1 MFLLC
6 DEMNPSPTDFYFTIQ
21 QKERASIKVRGSE
34 FIATAIPVTSKDQ
47 AIKELEILRSE
58 FWDATHNCFAYR
70 IGMGGLEFRTSDD
83 GEPSGSAGKPIL
95 FVLHKYDVSDILMVI
110 TRYYG
115 GTKLGVGGL
124 ARAYSD
130 ASSAVLEQCVKI
142 PVYSSKDIRV
152 LCIYEDVAIIRRIID
167 AYAINSDSEYRDAVE
182 FIARIPESQCEAF
195 MNEIISATS
204 GRAGAMILENEE

>member
-1 MFLLC
+1 
-6 DEMNPSPTDFYFTIQ
+6 MNSSPTDFYYTIQ
-21 QKERASIKVRGSE
+21 QRERAFIKVRGSE

-47 AIKELEILRSE
+47 AIKELESLRSE
-58 FWDATHNCFAYR
+58 YWDATHNCFAYR
-70 IGMGGLEFRTSDD
+70 IGKGGLEFRTSDD

-130 ASSAVLEQCVKI
+130 ASSAALELCVKL
-142 PVYSSKDIRV
+142 PVYSAKDIRV
-152 LCIYEDVAIIRRIID
+152 MCIYEDVAIVRRIID
-167 AYAINSDSEYRDAVE
+167 TYAINSDSEYRDAVE
-182 FIARIPESQCEAF
+182 FIARIPESQCELF

-204 GRAGAMILENEE
+204 GRAGAMIIQAED

>member
-1 MFLLC
+1 
-6 DEMNPSPTDFYFTIQ
+6 MNSSPTDFYYTIQ
-21 QKERASIKVRGSE
+21 QRERTSIKVRGSE
-34 FIATAIPVTSKDQ
+34 FIATVIPVTSKDQ
-47 AIKELEILRSE
+47 ALKELESLRSE

-70 IGMGGLEFRTSDD
+70 IGKGGLEFRTSDD

-130 ASSAVLEQCVKI
+130 SSSAALELCVKI
-142 PVYSSKDIRV
+142 PVYSTKDIKV
-152 LCIYEDVAIIRRIID
+152 LCMYEDVDIVRRIID
-167 AYAINSDSEYRDAVE
+167 SYAINSDSEYRDAVE
-182 FIARIPESQCEAF
+182 FIARIPESQCEIF

-204 GRAGAMILENEE
+204 GRAGAIILNTED

>member
-1 MFLLC
+1 
-6 DEMNPSPTDFYFTIQ
+6 MNSSPTDSYYTIQ
-21 QKERASIKVRGSE
+21 QRERTSIKVRGSE
-34 FIATAIPVTSKDQ
+34 FIATVIPVTSKDQ
-47 AIKELEILRSE
+47 ALKELESLRSE

-70 IGMGGLEFRTSDD
+70 IGKGGLEFRTSDD

-130 ASSAVLEQCVKI
+130 SSSAVLELCVKI
-142 PVYSSKDIRV
+142 PVYSTKDIKV
-152 LCIYEDVAIIRRIID
+152 LCMYEDVDTVRRIID

-182 FIARIPESQCEAF
+182 FIARIPESQCEMF
-195 MNEIISATS
+195 MTEIISATS
-204 GRAGAMILENEE
+204 GRAGAMILNTED

>member
-1 MFLLC
+1 
-6 DEMNPSPTDFYFTIQ
+6 MNSSPTDFYYTIQ
-21 QKERASIKVRGSE
+21 QRERASIKVRGSE

-47 AIKELEILRSE
+47 AIKELESLRSE
-58 FWDATHNCFAYR
+58 YWDATHNCFAYR
-70 IGMGGLEFRTSDD
+70 IGKGGLEFRTSDD

-110 TRYYG
+110 TRYYD

-130 ASSAVLEQCVKI
+130 ASSAALELCVKL
-142 PVYSSKDIRV
+142 PVYSAKDIRV
-152 LCIYEDVAIIRRIID
+152 MCIYEDVAIVRRIID
-167 AYAINSDSEYRDAVE
+167 TYAINSDSEYRDAVE
-182 FIARIPESQCEAF
+182 FIARIPESQCELF

-204 GRAGAMILENEE
+204 GRAGAMIIQAED

>member
-1 MFLLC
+1 
-6 DEMNPSPTDFYFTIQ
+6 MNSSPTDFYYTIQ
-21 QKERASIKVRGSE
+21 QRERTSIKVRGSE
-34 FIATAIPVTSKDQ
+34 FIATVIPVTSKDQ
-47 AIKELEILRSE
+47 ALKELESLRSE

-70 IGMGGLEFRTSDD
+70 IGKGGLEFRTSDD

-130 ASSAVLEQCVKI
+130 SSSAVLELCVKI
-142 PVYSSKDIRV
+142 PVYSTKDIKV
-152 LCIYEDVAIIRRIID
+152 LCMYEDVDTVRRIID

-182 FIARIPESQCEAF
+182 FIARIPESQCEIF

-204 GRAGAMILENEE
+204 GRAGAMILNTED

>member
-1 MFLLC
+1 
-6 DEMNPSPTDFYFTIQ
+6 MNSSPTDFYYTIQ
-21 QKERASIKVRGSE
+21 QRERTSIKVRGSE
-34 FIATAIPVTSKDQ
+34 FIATVIPVTSKDQ
-47 AIKELEILRSE
+47 ALKELESLRSE

-70 IGMGGLEFRTSDD
+70 IGKGGLEFRTSDD

-130 ASSAVLEQCVKI
+130 SSSAVLELCVKI
-142 PVYSSKDIRV
+142 PVYSTKDIKV
-152 LCIYEDVAIIRRIID
+152 LCMYEDVDIIRIIID
-167 AYAINSDSEYRDAVE
+167 SYAINSDSEYRDAVE
-182 FIARIPESQCEAF
+182 FIARIPESQCEIF

-204 GRAGAMILENEE
+204 GRAGAIILNTED

>member
-1 MFLLC
+1 
-6 DEMNPSPTDFYFTIQ
+6 MNPSPTDFYFTIQ

-115 GTKLGVGGL
+115 GTNLGVGGL

>member
-1 MFLLC
+1 
-6 DEMNPSPTDFYFTIQ
+6 MNSSPTDFYYTIQ
-21 QKERASIKVRGSE
+21 QRERTSIKVRGSE
-34 FIATAIPVTSKDQ
+34 FIATVIPVTSKDQ
-47 AIKELEILRSE
+47 ALKELESLRSE

-70 IGMGGLEFRTSDD
+70 IGKGGLEFRTSDD

-130 ASSAVLEQCVKI
+130 SSSAVLELCVKI
-142 PVYSSKDIRV
+142 PVYSTKDIKV
-152 LCIYEDVAIIRRIID
+152 LCMYEDVDIIRRIID
-167 AYAINSDSEYRDAVE
+167 SYAINSDSEYRDAVE
-182 FIARIPESQCEAF
+182 FIARIPESQCEIF

-204 GRAGAMILENEE
+204 GRAGAIILNTED

>member
-1 MFLLC
+1 
-6 DEMNPSPTDFYFTIQ
+6 MNSSPTDFYYTIQ
-21 QKERASIKVRGSE
+21 QRERTSIKVRGSE
-34 FIATAIPVTSKDQ
+34 FIATVIPVTSKDQ
-47 AIKELEILRSE
+47 ALKELESLRSD

-70 IGMGGLEFRTSDD
+70 IGKGGLEFRTSDD

-130 ASSAVLEQCVKI
+130 SSSAVLELCVKI
-142 PVYSSKDIRV
+142 PVYSTKDIKV
-152 LCIYEDVAIIRRIID
+152 LCMYEDVDTVRRIID

-182 FIARIPESQCEAF
+182 FIARIPESQCEMF
-195 MNEIISATS
+195 MTEIISATS
-204 GRAGAMILENEE
+204 GRAGAMILNTED

>member
-1 MFLLC
+1 
-6 DEMNPSPTDFYFTIQ
+6 MNSSPTDSYYTIQ
-21 QKERASIKVRGSE
+21 QRERTSIKVRGSE
-34 FIATAIPVTSKDQ
+34 FIATAIPVSSKDQ
-47 AIKELEILRSE
+47 ALKELESLRSE

-70 IGMGGLEFRTSDD
+70 IGKGGLEFRTSDD

-130 ASSAVLEQCVKI
+130 SSSAVLELCVKI
-142 PVYSSKDIRV
+142 PVYSTKDIKV
-152 LCIYEDVAIIRRIID
+152 LCMYEDVDTVRRIID

-182 FIARIPESQCEAF
+182 FIARIPESQCEMF

-204 GRAGAMILENEE
+204 GRAGAMILNTED

>member
-1 MFLLC
+1 
-6 DEMNPSPTDFYFTIQ
+6 MNSSPTDFYYTIQ
-21 QKERASIKVRGSE
+21 QRERTSIKVRGSE

-47 AIKELEILRSE
+47 ALKELESLRSE

-70 IGMGGLEFRTSDD
+70 IGKGGLEFRTSDD

-130 ASSAVLEQCVKI
+130 SSSAVLELCVKI
-142 PVYSSKDIRV
+142 PVYSTKDIKV
-152 LCIYEDVAIIRRIID
+152 LCMYEDVDIIRRIID
-167 AYAINSDSEYRDAVE
+167 SYAINSDSEYRDAVE
-182 FIARIPESQCEAF
+182 FIARIPESQCEIF

-204 GRAGAMILENEE
+204 GRAGAIILNTED

>member
-1 MFLLC
+1 
-6 DEMNPSPTDFYFTIQ
+6 MNSSPTDFYYTIQ
-21 QKERASIKVRGSE
+21 QRERASIKVRGSE

-47 AIKELEILRSE
+47 AIKELESLRSE
-58 FWDATHNCFAYR
+58 YWDATHNCFAYR
-70 IGMGGLEFRTSDD
+70 IGKGGLEFITSDD

-130 ASSAVLEQCVKI
+130 ASSAALELCVKL
-142 PVYSSKDIRV
+142 PVYSAKDIRV
-152 LCIYEDVAIIRRIID
+152 MCIYEDVAIVRRIID
-167 AYAINSDSEYRDAVE
+167 TYAINSDSEYRDAVE
-182 FIARIPESQCEAF
+182 FIARIPESQCELF

-204 GRAGAMILENEE
+204 GRAGAMIIQAED

>member
-1 MFLLC
+1 
-6 DEMNPSPTDFYFTIQ
+6 MNSSPTDFYYTIQ
-21 QKERASIKVRGSE
+21 QRERTSIKVRGSE
-34 FIATAIPVTSKDQ
+34 FIATVIPVTSKDQ
-47 AIKELEILRSE
+47 ALKELESLRSE

-70 IGMGGLEFRTSDD
+70 IGKGGLEFRTSDD

-130 ASSAVLEQCVKI
+130 SSSAVLELCVKI
-142 PVYSSKDIRV
+142 PVYSTKDIKV
-152 LCIYEDVAIIRRIID
+152 LCMYEDVDIIRRIID
-167 AYAINSDSEYRDAVE
+167 SYAINSDSEYRDAVE
-182 FIARIPESQCEAF
+182 FIARIPESQCEIF

-204 GRAGAMILENEE
+204 GRAGAMILNTED

>member
-1 MFLLC
+1 
-6 DEMNPSPTDFYFTIQ
+6 MNSSPTDFYYTIQ
-21 QKERASIKVRGSE
+21 QRERTSIKVRGSE
-34 FIATAIPVTSKDQ
+34 FIATVIPVTSKDQ
-47 AIKELEILRSE
+47 ALKELESLRSE

-70 IGMGGLEFRTSDD
+70 IGKGGLEFRTSDD

-130 ASSAVLEQCVKI
+130 SSSESGA
-142 PVYSSKDIRV
+142 
-152 LCIYEDVAIIRRIID
+152 
-167 AYAINSDSEYRDAVE
+167 NS
-182 FIARIPESQCEAF
+182 C
-195 MNEIISATS
+195 
-204 GRAGAMILENEE
+204 

>member
-1 MFLLC
+1 
-6 DEMNPSPTDFYFTIQ
+6 MNSSPTDFYFTIQ
-21 QKERASIKVRGSE
+21 QRERASIKVRGSE

-47 AIKELEILRSE
+47 AIKELESLRSE
-58 FWDATHNCFAYR
+58 YWDATHNCFAYR
-70 IGMGGLEFRTSDD
+70 IGKGGLEFRTSDD

-130 ASSAVLEQCVKI
+130 ASSAALELCVKL
-142 PVYSSKDIRV
+142 PVYSAKDIRV
-152 LCIYEDVAIIRRIID
+152 MCIYEDVAIVRRIID
-167 AYAINSDSEYRDAVE
+167 TYAINSDSEYRDAVE
-182 FIARIPESQCEAF
+182 FIARIPESQCELF

-204 GRAGAMILENEE
+204 GRAGAMIIQAED

>member
-1 MFLLC
+1 
-6 DEMNPSPTDFYFTIQ
+6 MNSSPTDFYYTIQ
-21 QKERASIKVRGSE
+21 QRERTSIKVRGSE

-47 AIKELEILRSE
+47 ALKELESLRSE

-70 IGMGGLEFRTSDD
+70 IGKGGLEFRTSDD

-130 ASSAVLEQCVKI
+130 SSSAVLELCVKI
-142 PVYSSKDIRV
+142 PVYSTKDIKV
-152 LCIYEDVAIIRRIID
+152 LCMYEDVDIVRRIID
-167 AYAINSDSEYRDAVE
+167 SYAINSDSEYRDAVE
-182 FIARIPESQCEAF
+182 FIARIPESQCEIF
-195 MNEIISATS
+195 MSEIISATS
-204 GRAGAMILENEE
+204 GRAGAMILNTED

>member
-1 MFLLC
+1 
-6 DEMNPSPTDFYFTIQ
+6 MNSSPTDFYYTIQ
-21 QKERASIKVRGSE
+21 QRERASIKVRGSE

-47 AIKELEILRSE
+47 AIKELESLRSE
-58 FWDATHNCFAYR
+58 YWDATHNCFAYR
-70 IGMGGLEFRTSDD
+70 IGKGGLEFRTSDD

-130 ASSAVLEQCVKI
+130 ASSAALELCVKL
-142 PVYSSKDIRV
+142 PVYSAKDIRV
-152 LCIYEDVAIIRRIID
+152 MCIYEDVAIVRRIID
-167 AYAINSDSEYRDAVE
+167 TYAINSDSEYRDAVE
-182 FIARIPESQCEAF
+182 FIARIPESQCELF

-204 GRAGAMILENEE
+204 GRAGAMIIQAED